1 MCVIIKITLHDL
13 FHHKVSKIYMKM
25 LNDLRNNVNSNLK
38 GFLMKYK
45 WYLNVKTCI
54 KKNFKFAKRLV
65 HAFILINIHISI
77 YFNFNWELV
86 NNHLAQYTTV
96 QVLTLHFHFGPT
108 FVHSLSFW
116 TKLSGQKGA
125 NGWGVW
131 SDSCSEHKPKNESSK
146 NRMVELESG
155 AGVGSPRWESE
166 AGVGSSRR
174 QSGVGSQ
181 GRESGVDSRGVGSRE
196 TASVVESRESGAGV
210 GSPR

>member
-38 GFLMKYK
+38 GFIMKYK

-77 YFNFNWELV
+77 YFNSNWELV

-96 QVLTLHFHFGPT
+96 QVLTLHFHFDPT
-108 FVHSLSFW
+108 FVHSLSFR
-116 TKLSGQKGA
+116 TKLSEQRSA
-125 NGWGVW
+125 SGWGVW

-146 NRMVELESG
+146 NKTVEKWSPGRESG
-155 AGVGSPRWESE
+155 VGSLRWESGVGSRGRELGVGSPRQE
-166 AGVGSSRR
+166 
-174 QSGVGSQ
+174 SGVG
-181 GRESGVDSRGVGSRE
+181 GGS
-196 TASVVESRESGAGV
+196 
-210 GSPR
+210 